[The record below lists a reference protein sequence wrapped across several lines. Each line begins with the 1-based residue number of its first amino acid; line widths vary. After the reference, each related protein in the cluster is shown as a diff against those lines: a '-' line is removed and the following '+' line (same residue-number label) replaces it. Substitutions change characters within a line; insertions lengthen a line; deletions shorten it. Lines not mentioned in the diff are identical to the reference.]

1 MPVLL
6 GESFI
11 EQLGGQSSV
20 KGKFSGIVS
29 LNVSDNPIESVAAMV
44 DEIVLLMPGV
54 RDLQMSLYREA
65 DVDLI
70 IQRLPR
76 LQMLNNIAV
85 EADDVARVSQSPPSE
100 FEAGVAASAKVA
112 GRPMSCEQSMDISE
126 RRLMSEIDG
135 EGISSPSQKHH

>member
-76 LQMLNNIAV
+76 LQMLSLCNVNLNDESV
-85 EADDVARVSQSPPSE
+85 YQFCQMLMNLRTV
-100 FEAGVAASAKVA
+100 
-112 GRPMSCEQSMDISE
+112 
-126 RRLMSEIDG
+126 RRLN
-135 EGISSPSQKHH
+135 ISNN

>member
-1 MPVLL
+1 MTSLCSAIPMLHGQTVFSFLEKNPQLTVLNLSSNKMPVLL
-6 GESFI
+6 GESFT

-70 IQRLPR
+70 I
-76 LQMLNNIAV
+76 
-85 EADDVARVSQSPPSE
+85 
-100 FEAGVAASAKVA
+100 
-112 GRPMSCEQSMDISE
+112 
-126 RRLMSEIDG
+126 
-135 EGISSPSQKHH
+135 